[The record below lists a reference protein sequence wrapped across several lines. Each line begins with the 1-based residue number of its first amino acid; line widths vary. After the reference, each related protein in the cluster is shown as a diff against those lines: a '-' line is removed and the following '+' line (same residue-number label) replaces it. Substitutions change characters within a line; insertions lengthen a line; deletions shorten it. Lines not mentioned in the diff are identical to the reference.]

1 MNQQPDYIQL
11 QAGED
16 IASVRDRLSFLRGK
30 RVLLIWPEQGTAL
43 PRKLDLV
50 LVQREAKRRV
60 IQLALV
66 THDEQVVVHARE
78 LGISTF
84 ETIQQAERNRWKRGR
99 SRVFVQRHH
108 KPEHHPQPEDLMP
121 VASRVR
127 SPRRGLSG
135 VVGIMVRSLIL
146 AVVLGVLLGTLYI
159 TLPSAT
165 VRIAVAQFPLEVET
179 TLIADPAALDVDVEN
194 GIIPATVVSATVQ
207 TIEQIETTGT
217 LQAESRRAIGV
228 VTFTNQT
235 TSALEIPAN
244 TVVSTSAGT
253 PIEFATLEDAAL
265 PGGVGE
271 RIDIRV
277 EALPTSAGTIGN
289 VEAGTINTVRG
300 ALADQVTVRN
310 LTATTGGSQP
320 TSPTVTEADQQRL
333 RGIVRG
339 RLQAIAYTEME
350 ANLTETQIIV
360 IDTVNIPEDGVRS
373 ATFSHEPGDI
383 SSTLTLDMRAVVQ
396 ALVIDDRFA
405 RQVVF
410 ARLSAE
416 QPDAFSLSPDS
427 FIYTRGPVL
436 STSDSGQITFNGFGS
451 GNAITTV
458 DRPRLQQ
465 LLAGRTITEATS
477 ILQSELAL
485 LPDTPPQI
493 DINPAFVGR
502 LPLVPMRINI
512 ELIEGGA

>member
-16 IASVRDRLSFLRGK
+16 VPSVRDRLSFLRGR
-30 RVLLIWPEQGTAL
+30 RVLLIWPERGTAL
-43 PRKLDLV
+43 SRKLDLV

-66 THDEQVVVHARE
+66 THDENVIVHARE

-108 KPEHHPQPEDLMP
+108 KPENHPEPEELMP

-127 SPRRGLSG
+127 SPRKGLSG
-135 VVGIMVRSLIL
+135 ITATIVRVAVL
-146 AVVLGVLLGTLYI
+146 AIVLGTLLGTLYI
-159 TLPSAT
+159 VVPSAT
-165 VRIAVAQFPLEVET
+165 VRIAVAQFPLEIET

-207 TIEQIETTGT
+207 TVEQIETTGT
-217 LQAESRRAIGV
+217 LQDESRRAIGV

-235 TSALEIPAN
+235 TSALEIPAD
-244 TVVSTSAGT
+244 TTVSTSGGT
-253 PIEFATLEDAAL
+253 PIEFATLESTTL
-265 PGGVGE
+265 PGGVGQ
-271 RIDIRV
+271 RVDIRI
-277 EALPTSAGTIGN
+277 EALQTSAGTQGN
-289 VEAGTINTVRG
+289 VAAGTINTVRG
-300 ALADQVTVRN
+300 ALANQVTVRN
-310 LTATTGGSQP
+310 LTATTAGSQP
-320 TSPTVTEADQQRL
+320 TSPIVTEADQQRL

-339 RLQAIAYTEME
+339 RLQALAYTEME

-360 IDTVNIPEDGVRS
+360 IDTVNIPDDGIRDEI
-373 ATFSHEPGDI
+373 FSNEPGDI

-410 ARLSAE
+410 AKLSAE
-416 QPDAFSLSPDS
+416 QPEAFSLRPDS
-427 FIYTRGPVL
+427 FSYTRGLVL
-436 STSDSGQITFNGFGS
+436 STSESGQITFNAY
-451 GNAITTV
+451 GNGTATVTVDIPELQQRLAGTTV
-458 DRPRLQQ
+458 SQ
-465 LLAGRTITEATS
+465 AVN

-493 DINPAFVGR
+493 EIVPGFIGR
-502 LPLVPMRINI
+502 LPLVPMRITI
-512 ELIEGGA
+512 EQMGNDT